1 MLSAGQLSVWLADNA
16 ALPMADLHDGYCR
29 LLVSGGLPIWRSSLG
44 IETLHPEET
53 GGQIVWVAEE
63 KTPQA
68 IVFYHGVEGTSSYLD
83 SPLRIVDE
91 TQKPYRVRL
100 NGPPADMPLLR
111 EIQQSGATD
120 YLIVPL
126 PFLDRNRS
134 ASISF
139 ATLAKDGF
147 SDAEIKQLE
156 MAASLISPYAERLAL
171 RRIAVDLLETY
182 VGRHAGER
190 IYQGQVSRGAVDTIE
205 AAILMA
211 DLRGFT
217 ALSSSRGLTHVVET
231 LDDWFE
237 CIAVAVDAN
246 RGEILKFMG
255 DGLLAIFP
263 SEADKA
269 DACRRARTAALISFS
284 GVEGLNLARAENGD
298 DPVDFVVGLHVGEV
312 AYGNVG
318 GRRRLDFTVLGSA
331 VNYASRLQDLAKD
344 LGRRIL
350 VSKEFSAL
358 TDGPFEDLGDHPLRG
373 IGDLERVFELPRPP
387 ASHANFAASRSAR

>member
-1 MLSAGQLSVWLADNA
+1 MLSPGQLSLWLAENA
-16 ALPMADLHDGYCR
+16 ALPMAELHDGYCR

-63 KTPQA
+63 ETSTA
-68 IVFYHGVEGTSSYLD
+68 MVFYHGVENTPSYLD

-91 TQKPYRVRL
+91 TRKPFRVRL
-100 NGPPADMPLLR
+100 TGPPADMQLLR
-111 EIQQSGATD
+111 ELQQSGATD
-120 YLIVPL
+120 YLIAPF
-126 PFLDRNRS
+126 PFLDRTRS

-139 ATLAKDGF
+139 ATLAKGGF
-147 SDAEIKQLE
+147 TDRDIELLE
-156 MAASLISPYAERLAL
+156 LAALLISPYAERLAL

-190 IYQGQVSRGAVDTIE
+190 IYKGQVSRGAVDTID

-217 ALSSSRGLTHVVET
+217 ALSNTRGLSHVVET
-231 LDDWFE
+231 LDEWFE
-237 CIAVAVDAN
+237 CIAVAVDSH

-263 SEADKA
+263 AEADKS
-269 DACRRARTAALISFS
+269 DACRRAKAAALDACD
-284 GVEGLNLARAENGD
+284 GVDGLNAARDAKGD

-312 AYGNVG
+312 GYGNVG

-331 VNYASRLQDLAKD
+331 VNYASRLQDLAKG
-344 LGRRIL
+344 LERRIL
-350 VSKEFSAL
+350 VSQEFSAL
-358 TDGPFEDLGDHPLRG
+358 IDGPFQDLGDHPLRG
-373 IGDLERVFELPRPP
+373 IGDLERVFELPRPS
-387 ASHANFAASRSAR
+387 ASQANFAASRSAR